1 MIFMVNVKV
10 SMEMVTKWIGKLE
23 EIHLL
28 RKSEHQHED
37 NLKGKVERKGF
48 PGFSFIIIL
57 ICRLRNEY

>member
-37 NLKGKVERKGF
+37 NLNGQSENERE
-48 PGFSFIIIL
+48 S
-57 ICRLRNEY
+57 